1 MNNTNEDVQ
10 IYGKLVNVS
19 TEGIVT
25 DATSVWSE
33 KYKKTVEDVIK
44 DVNDKVDDFRANP
57 EFDKATFHG
66 DVLFEGNTTV
76 EGNTTTKG
84 DSTVNGNQAINGMLD
99 VYNKITA
106 HGNPVGLEVDHR
118 IVCND
123 LDVNGVFK
131 ALQLDCNTLTVHNLI
146 KSEGEFRVDGD
157 TILNNVVING
167 EARIPHATTKTYG
180 SVKLAESANDA
191 DVQDVVTVGILEDY
205 ASAVLPQAAEG
216 QILVYKGGKWQA
228 GNIDTL
234 VNNDTNIANYIN
246 SIVQQKI
253 NQTVDLSGYYTKSEV
268 DSLLNDLKNNIGGD
282 IASSCLWETSGSTLR
297 PKNNK
302 TVSASHFYKES

>member
-1 MNNTNEDVQ
+1 
-10 IYGKLVNVS
+10 
-19 TEGIVT
+19 
-25 DATSVWSE
+25 
-33 KYKKTVEDVIK
+33 
-44 DVNDKVDDFRANP
+44 
-57 EFDKATFHG
+57 
-66 DVLFEGNTTV
+66 
-76 EGNTTTKG
+76 
-84 DSTVNGNQAINGMLD
+84 MLD

-118 IVCND
+118 IICND

-131 ALQLDCNTLTVHNLI
+131 ALQLDCNTLIVHNLI

-180 SVKLAESANDA
+180 SVKLAENANDA

-205 ASAVLPQAAEG
+205 ASSVLPQAAEG

-268 DSLLNDLKNNIGGD
+268 DGLLNDLKNNIGGD

>member
-1 MNNTNEDVQ
+1 MNSTNEDVQ

-44 DVNDKVDDFRANP
+44 DVNNKIDDFRANP

-76 EGNTTTKG
+76 EGNITTKG
-84 DSTVNGNQAINGMLD
+84 NNTVNGNQVINGMLD

-106 HGNPVGLEVDHR
+106 HGNPIGLEVDHR

-167 EARIPHATTKTYG
+167 EARIPHATTKMYG
-180 SVKLAESANDA
+180 SVKLAENANDA

-205 ASAVLPQAAEG
+205 ASTVLPQAAEG

-253 NQTVDLSGYYTKSEV
+253 NQTVDLSGYYTKSEI

>member
-1 MNNTNEDVQ
+1 MNSTNEDVQ

-44 DVNDKVDDFRANP
+44 DVNNKIDDFRANP

-66 DVLFEGNTTV
+66 DVLFESNTTV
-76 EGNTTTKG
+76 EGNTTTNG
-84 DSTVNGNQAINGMLD
+84 NNVVNGNQTINGMLD

-106 HGNPVGLEVDHR
+106 HGNPVGLEVDHK
-118 IVCND
+118 IICND

-167 EARIPHATTKTYG
+167 EARIPYATTKTYG

-205 ASAVLPQAAEG
+205 ASSVLPQAAEG

-268 DSLLNDLKNNIGGD
+268 DSLLNDLKSNIGGD
-282 IASSCLWETSGSTLR
+282 IAQSCLWETSGSTLR

>member
-19 TEGIVT
+19 TDGIVT

-66 DVLFEGNTTV
+66 NVLFEGNTTV

-84 DSTVNGNQAINGMLD
+84 DNTVNGNQTINGMLD

-118 IVCND
+118 IICND

>member
-1 MNNTNEDVQ
+1 MNNANEDVQ

-33 KYKKTVEDVIK
+33 KYKKTVEEVIK
-44 DVNDKVDDFRANP
+44 DVNDKIDDFRANP

-66 DVLFEGNTTV
+66 NVLFEGNTTV
-76 EGNTTTKG
+76 EGNTTTNG
-84 DSTVNGNQAINGMLD
+84 NSTVNGNQVINGMLD

-106 HGNPVGLEVDHR
+106 HGNPIGLEVDHK

-123 LDVNGVFK
+123 LDVNGIFK

-167 EARIPHATTKTYG
+167 EARIPHATTNMYG
-180 SVKLAESANDA
+180 SVKLAQNANDA

-205 ASAVLPQAAEG
+205 ASTVLPQAAEG
-216 QILVYKGGKWQA
+216 QILVYKGGKWKA

-246 SIVQQKI
+246 SIVQQKV
-253 NQTVDLSGYYTKSEV
+253 NQIVDLSGYYTKSEV
-268 DSLLNDLKNNIGGD
+268 DNLLNDLRSNIGGD
-282 IASSCLWETSGSTLR
+282 IDQSCLWETYGSTLR

>member
-66 DVLFEGNTTV
+66 NVLFEGNTTV

-84 DSTVNGNQAINGMLD
+84 DNTVNGNQTINGMLD

-118 IVCND
+118 IICND

>member
-1 MNNTNEDVQ
+1 M
-10 IYGKLVNVS
+10 
-19 TEGIVT
+19 
-25 DATSVWSE
+25 
-33 KYKKTVEDVIK
+33 
-44 DVNDKVDDFRANP
+44 
-57 EFDKATFHG
+57 
-66 DVLFEGNTTV
+66 
-76 EGNTTTKG
+76 
-84 DSTVNGNQAINGMLD
+84 INGMLD

-106 HGNPVGLEVDHR
+106 HGNPIGLEVDHK

-167 EARIPHATTKTYG
+167 EARIPHATTNMYG
-180 SVKLAESANDA
+180 SVKLAENANDA
-191 DVQDVVTVGILEDY
+191 DAQDVVTVGILEDY
-205 ASAVLPQAAEG
+205 ASTVLPQASEG
-216 QILVYKGGKWQA
+216 QILVYKGGKWKA

-268 DSLLNDLKNNIGGD
+268 DNLLNDLRSNIGGD
-282 IASSCLWETSGSTLR
+282 IDQSCLWETSGSTLR

>member
-84 DSTVNGNQAINGMLD
+84 DSTVNGNQTINGMLD

-106 HGNPVGLEVDHR
+106 HGNPVGFEVDHR

-146 KSEGEFRVDGD
+146 KSEGELRVDGD

-205 ASAVLPQAAEG
+205 ASSVLPQAAEG

-268 DSLLNDLKNNIGGD
+268 DGLLNDLKNNIGGD

>member
-33 KYKKTVEDVIK
+33 KYKKTVEEVIK
-44 DVNDKVDDFRANP
+44 DVNDKIDDFRANP

-84 DSTVNGNQAINGMLD
+84 NNTVNGNQVINGMLD

-118 IVCND
+118 IICND

-146 KSEGEFRVDGD
+146 KSEGELRVDGD

-167 EARIPHATTKTYG
+167 EARIPHATTKMYG
-180 SVKLAESANDA
+180 SVKLAENANDA

-253 NQTVDLSGYYTKSEV
+253 NQTVDLSGYYTKSEI
-268 DSLLNDLKNNIGGD
+268 DNLLNDLKSNIGGY
-282 IASSCLWETSGSTLR
+282 IAQSCLWETSGSTLR

>member
-1 MNNTNEDVQ
+1 MNATNEDIQ

-19 TEGIVT
+19 TEGVVA
-25 DATSVWSE
+25 DASQIWSE
-33 KYKKTVEDVIK
+33 KNKSSIEDVVKAIDNK
-44 DVNDKVDDFRANP
+44 IEDFKNNP

-66 DVLFEGNTTV
+66 NVKIEGNAAI
-76 EGNTTTKG
+76 EGNQSVHG
-84 DSTVNGNQAINGMLD
+84 NQNINGNQEVRGTLD
-99 VYNKITA
+99 VYDKIIAHSNPVSIQADHKIT
-106 HGNPVGLEVDHR
+106 
-118 IVCND
+118 CND
-123 LDVNGVFK
+123 LDVMGVFK
-131 ALQLDCNTLTVHNLI
+131 ALQLDCNTITVHNLI
-146 KSEGEFRVDGD
+146 KSEGDLRVDGD

-167 EARIPHATTKTYG
+167 EARIPHATTKMYG
-180 SVKLAESANDA
+180 SVKLAQNANDA

-205 ASAVLPQAAEG
+205 ASTVLPQAAEG
-216 QILVYKGGKWQA
+216 QILVYKGGKWKA

-268 DSLLNDLKNNIGGD
+268 DNLLNDLRSNIGGD
-282 IASSCLWETSGSTLR
+282 IDQSCLWETSGSTLR

>member
-66 DVLFEGNTTV
+66 NVLFEGNTTV

>member
-1 MNNTNEDVQ
+1 MNSTNEDVQ

-44 DVNDKVDDFRANP
+44 DVNNKIDDFRANP

-84 DSTVNGNQAINGMLD
+84 NNTVNGNQVINGMLD

-106 HGNPVGLEVDHR
+106 HGNPIGLEVDHR

-167 EARIPHATTKTYG
+167 EARIPHATTKMYG
-180 SVKLAESANDA
+180 SVKLAENANDA

-205 ASAVLPQAAEG
+205 ASTVLPQAAEG

>member
-1 MNNTNEDVQ
+1 MNSTNEDVQ

-44 DVNDKVDDFRANP
+44 DVNNKIDDFRANP

-84 DSTVNGNQAINGMLD
+84 NNTVNGNQVINGMLD

-106 HGNPVGLEVDHR
+106 HGNPIGLEVDHR

-146 KSEGEFRVDGD
+146 KNEGEFRVDGD

-180 SVKLAESANDA
+180 SVKLAENANDA

-253 NQTVDLSGYYTKSEV
+253 NQTVDLSGYYTKSEI
-268 DSLLNDLKNNIGGD
+268 DSLLNDLKSNIGGD
-282 IASSCLWETSGSTLR
+282 IAQSCLWETSGSTLR

>member
-76 EGNTTTKG
+76 EGNTTTNG
-84 DSTVNGNQAINGMLD
+84 NSTVNGNQAVNGMLD

-118 IVCND
+118 IICND

-167 EARIPHATTKTYG
+167 EARIPHATTKMYG
-180 SVKLAESANDA
+180 SVKLAENANDA

-253 NQTVDLSGYYTKSEV
+253 NQTVDLSGYYTKSEI

>member
-1 MNNTNEDVQ
+1 MNSTNEDVQ

-44 DVNDKVDDFRANP
+44 DVNNKIDDFRANP

-84 DSTVNGNQAINGMLD
+84 NNTVNGNQVINGMLD

-106 HGNPVGLEVDHR
+106 HGNPIGLEVDHR

-167 EARIPHATTKTYG
+167 EARIPHATTKMYG
-180 SVKLAESANDA
+180 SVKLAENANDA

-205 ASAVLPQAAEG
+205 ASTVLPQAAEG

-234 VNNDTNIANYIN
+234 VNNDANIANYIN

-253 NQTVDLSGYYTKSEV
+253 NQTVDLSGYYTKSEI

>member
-1 MNNTNEDVQ
+1 MNNANEDVQ

-44 DVNDKVDDFRANP
+44 DVNNKIDDFRANP

-66 DVLFEGNTTV
+66 DVLFESNTTV
-76 EGNTTTKG
+76 EGNTTTNG
-84 DSTVNGNQAINGMLD
+84 NNVVNGNQTINGMLD

-106 HGNPVGLEVDHR
+106 HGNPVGLEVDHK
-118 IVCND
+118 IICND

-146 KSEGEFRVDGD
+146 KNEGEFRVDGD

-167 EARIPHATTKTYG
+167 EARIPHATAKTYG
-180 SVKLAESANDA
+180 SVKLAENANDA

-205 ASAVLPQAAEG
+205 ASTVLPQAAEG

-253 NQTVDLSGYYTKSEV
+253 NQTVDLSGYYTKSEI

>member
-1 MNNTNEDVQ
+1 MNNANEDVQ

-25 DATSVWSE
+25 DATYVWSE
-33 KYKKTVEDVIK
+33 KYKKTVEAVIK
-44 DVNDKVDDFRANP
+44 DVNDKIDDFRANP

-66 DVLFEGNTTV
+66 NVLFEGNTTV
-76 EGNTTTKG
+76 EGNTTTNG
-84 DSTVNGNQAINGMLD
+84 NSTVNGNQVINGMLD

-106 HGNPVGLEVDHR
+106 HGNPIGLEVDHK

-167 EARIPHATTKTYG
+167 EARIPHATTKMYG
-180 SVKLAESANDA
+180 SVKLAENANDA
-191 DVQDVVTVGILEDY
+191 DMQDVVTVGILEDY
-205 ASAVLPQAAEG
+205 ASTVLPQADEG
-216 QILVYKGGKWQA
+216 QILIYKGGKWKS

-268 DSLLNDLKNNIGGD
+268 DNLLNDLRSNIGGD
-282 IASSCLWETSGSTLR
+282 IDQSCLWETSGSTLR

>member
-1 MNNTNEDVQ
+1 MNNANEDVQ

-25 DATSVWSE
+25 DATYVWSE
-33 KYKKTVEDVIK
+33 KYKKTVEAVIK
-44 DVNDKVDDFRANP
+44 DVNDKIDDFRANP

-66 DVLFEGNTTV
+66 NVLFEGNTTV
-76 EGNTTTKG
+76 EGNTTTNG
-84 DSTVNGNQAINGMLD
+84 NSTVNGNQVINGMLD

-106 HGNPVGLEVDHR
+106 HGNPIGLEVDHK

-167 EARIPHATTKTYG
+167 EARIPHATTKMYG
-180 SVKLAESANDA
+180 SVKLAENANDA
-191 DVQDVVTVGILEDY
+191 DMQDVVTVGILEDY
-205 ASAVLPQAAEG
+205 ESTVLPQADEG
-216 QILVYKGGKWQA
+216 QILIYKGGKWKS

-268 DSLLNDLKNNIGGD
+268 DNLLNDLRSNIGGD
-282 IASSCLWETSGSTLR
+282 IDQSCLWETSGSTLR

>member
-1 MNNTNEDVQ
+1 MNSTNEDVQ

-33 KYKKTVEDVIK
+33 KYKKTVEEVIK

-66 DVLFEGNTTV
+66 NVLFEGNTTV

-84 DSTVNGNQAINGMLD
+84 NSTVNGNQVINGMLD

-106 HGNPVGLEVDHR
+106 HGNPIGLEVDHR

-157 TILNNVVING
+157 TILNNVTING

-180 SVKLAESANDA
+180 SVKLAENTNDA

-253 NQTVDLSGYYTKSEV
+253 NQTVDLSGYYTKSEI
-268 DSLLNDLKNNIGGD
+268 DNLLNDLKSNIGGD
-282 IASSCLWETSGSTLR
+282 IAQSCLWETYGSTLR

>member
-76 EGNTTTKG
+76 EGNTTTNG
-84 DSTVNGNQAINGMLD
+84 NSTVNGNQVVNGMLD

-118 IVCND
+118 IICND

-167 EARIPHATTKTYG
+167 EARIPHATTKEYG
-180 SVKLAESANDA
+180 SVRLAENANDA

-205 ASAVLPQAAEG
+205 ASHVLPQAAEG

-253 NQTVDLSGYYTKSEV
+253 NQTVDLSGYYTKSEI

>member
-1 MNNTNEDVQ
+1 MNNANEDVQ

-33 KYKKTVEDVIK
+33 KYKKTVEEVIK
-44 DVNDKVDDFRANP
+44 DVNDKIDDFRANP

-66 DVLFEGNTTV
+66 NVLFEGNITV
-76 EGNTTTKG
+76 EGNTTTNG
-84 DSTVNGNQAINGMLD
+84 NSTVNGNHVINGMLD

-106 HGNPVGLEVDHR
+106 HGNPIGLEVDHK

-123 LDVNGVFK
+123 LDVNGIFK

-167 EARIPHATTKTYG
+167 EARIPHATTKMYG
-180 SVKLAESANDA
+180 SVKLAENANDA

-205 ASAVLPQAAEG
+205 ASTVLPQASEG
-216 QILVYKGGKWQA
+216 QILVYKGGKWKA

-268 DSLLNDLKNNIGGD
+268 DNLLNDLRSNIGGD
-282 IASSCLWETSGSTLR
+282 IDQSCLWETWARLC
-297 PKNNK
+297 P
-302 TVSASHFYKES
+302 

>member
-1 MNNTNEDVQ
+1 MNNANEDVQ

-33 KYKKTVEDVIK
+33 KYKKTVEEVIK
-44 DVNDKVDDFRANP
+44 DVNDKIDDFRANP

-66 DVLFEGNTTV
+66 NVLFEGNTTV
-76 EGNTTTKG
+76 EGNTTTNG
-84 DSTVNGNQAINGMLD
+84 NSTVNGNQVINGMLD

-106 HGNPVGLEVDHR
+106 HGNPIGLEVDHK

-123 LDVNGVFK
+123 LDVKGVFK

-167 EARIPHATTKTYG
+167 EARIPHATTKMYG
-180 SVKLAESANDA
+180 SVKLAENANDA
-191 DVQDVVTVGILEDY
+191 DLQDVVTVGILEDY
-205 ASAVLPQAAEG
+205 ASTVLPQAAEG
-216 QILVYKGGKWQA
+216 QILVYKGGKWKA

-246 SIVQQKI
+246 SIVQQKV
-253 NQTVDLSGYYTKSEV
+253 NQIVDLSGYYTKSEV
-268 DSLLNDLKNNIGGD
+268 DNLLNDLRSNIGGD
-282 IASSCLWETSGSTLR
+282 IDQSCLWETYGSTLR

>member
-66 DVLFEGNTTV
+66 NVLFEGNTTV
-76 EGNTTTKG
+76 EGNTTTNG
-84 DSTVNGNQAINGMLD
+84 DNTVNGNNTINGMLD

-118 IVCND
+118 IICND
-123 LDVNGVFK
+123 LDVNGVFR
-131 ALQLDCNTLTVHNLI
+131 ALQLDCNTLTAHNLI
-146 KSEGEFRVDGD
+146 KNEGDLRVDGD
-157 TILNNVVING
+157 TILNNVIING
-167 EARIPHATTKTYG
+167 EARMPHATTRMYG
-180 SVKLAESANDA
+180 NVRLAENVDDA
-191 DVQDVVTVGILEDY
+191 DIQDVVTIGILEDY
-205 ASAVLPQAAEG
+205 ASSVLPKANEG
-216 QILVYKGGKWQA
+216 QILVYTGGKWQA
-228 GNIDTL
+228 GNIDEL
-234 VNNDTNIANYIN
+234 IESNSNVNNYIDNI
-246 SIVQQKI
+246 VRQEI
-253 NQTVDLSGYYTKSEV
+253 NQRVDLSGYYTKSEI
-268 DSLLNDLKNNIGGD
+268 DNLLNDLRSNIGGD
-282 IASSCLWETSGSTLR
+282 IASSCLWETSGTTVR

-302 TVSASHFYKES
+302 TVSAPHFYKES

>member
-84 DSTVNGNQAINGMLD
+84 DSTVNGNQTINGMLD

-131 ALQLDCNTLTVHNLI
+131 ALQLDCNTITVHNLI
-146 KSEGEFRVDGD
+146 KSEGELRVDGD

-167 EARIPHATTKTYG
+167 EARIPHATTKAYG

-205 ASAVLPQAAEG
+205 ASSVLPQAAEG

-268 DSLLNDLKNNIGGD
+268 DGLLNDLKNNIGGD

>member
-76 EGNTTTKG
+76 EGNTTTNG
-84 DSTVNGNQAINGMLD
+84 NSTVNGNQAVNGMLD

-118 IVCND
+118 IICND
-123 LDVNGVFK
+123 LDVNGAFK

-167 EARIPHATTKTYG
+167 EARIPHATTKMYG
-180 SVKLAESANDA
+180 SVKLAENANDA

-253 NQTVDLSGYYTKSEV
+253 NQTVDLSGYYTKSEI

>member
-1 MNNTNEDVQ
+1 MNYANEDVQ

-33 KYKKTVEDVIK
+33 KYKKTVEEVIK
-44 DVNDKVDDFRANP
+44 DVNDKIDDFRANP

-66 DVLFEGNTTV
+66 NVLFEGNTTV

-84 DSTVNGNQAINGMLD
+84 NSTVNGNQVINGMLD

-106 HGNPVGLEVDHR
+106 HGNPVGLEVDHK

-123 LDVNGVFK
+123 LSVNGVFK

-167 EARIPHATTKTYG
+167 EARTPHATTKTYG
-180 SVKLAESANDA
+180 SVKLAENANDA

-234 VNNDTNIANYIN
+234 VNNDTNITNYIN

-268 DSLLNDLKNNIGGD
+268 DNLLNDLKSNIGGD
-282 IASSCLWETSGSTLR
+282 IAQSCLWETSGSTLR

>member
-1 MNNTNEDVQ
+1 MNSTNEDVQ

-44 DVNDKVDDFRANP
+44 DVNNKIDDFRANP

-66 DVLFEGNTTV
+66 DVLFESNTTV
-76 EGNTTTKG
+76 EGNTTTNG
-84 DSTVNGNQAINGMLD
+84 NNVINGNQTINGMLD
-99 VYNKITA
+99 IYNKITA
-106 HGNPVGLEVDHR
+106 HGNPVGLEVDHK
-118 IVCND
+118 IICND

-146 KSEGEFRVDGD
+146 KNEGEFRVDGD

-167 EARIPHATTKTYG
+167 EARIPHATTKMYG
-180 SVKLAESANDA
+180 SVKLAENANDA

-253 NQTVDLSGYYTKSEV
+253 NQTVDLSGYYTKSEI
-268 DSLLNDLKNNIGGD
+268 DNLLNDLKSNIGGD
-282 IASSCLWETSGSTLR
+282 IAQSCLWETSGSTLR

>member
-1 MNNTNEDVQ
+1 MNSTNEDVQ

-44 DVNDKVDDFRANP
+44 DVNNKIDDFRANP

-84 DSTVNGNQAINGMLD
+84 NNTVNGNQVINGMLD

-106 HGNPVGLEVDHR
+106 HGNPIGLEVDHR

-167 EARIPHATTKTYG
+167 EARIPHATTKMYG
-180 SVKLAESANDA
+180 SVKLAENANDA

-205 ASAVLPQAAEG
+205 ASTVLPQAAEG

-246 SIVQQKI
+246 NIVQQKI
-253 NQTVDLSGYYTKSEV
+253 NQTVDLSEYYTKSEI

>member
-1 MNNTNEDVQ
+1 MNYANEDVQ

-33 KYKKTVEDVIK
+33 KYKKTVEEVIK
-44 DVNDKVDDFRANP
+44 DVNDKIDDFRANP

-66 DVLFEGNTTV
+66 NVLFEGNTTV

-84 DSTVNGNQAINGMLD
+84 NSTVNGNQVINGMLD

-106 HGNPVGLEVDHR
+106 HGNPIGLEVDHK

-167 EARIPHATTKTYG
+167 EARIPHATTKMYG
-180 SVKLAESANDA
+180 SVKLAENANDA

-268 DSLLNDLKNNIGGD
+268 DNLLNDLKSTIGGV
-282 IASSCLWETSGSTLR
+282 IAESCFWKTSGRTLR